1 MAIEVEIKL
10 KIRDRQALAAKL
22 TELGFRSGR
31 LLRETDVYFRAKH
44 HDFAERDEAL
54 RVRETEDLETGE
66 KMAQL
71 NFKGPK
77 LDDASMTRR
86 EMETNVGDGG
96 TVRAILEQIGFTPV
110 IPVEKVRN
118 YFHRGRLTAC
128 VDQVTGL
135 GEFLELE
142 ILTESEE
149 GRSAALTEIEEVLR
163 QIGHS
168 MEDTTRISYL
178 SQLCSKLENEI

>member
-22 TELGFRSGR
+22 TELGFRPGR
-31 LLRETDVYFRAKH
+31 LLRETDVYFRAAH
-44 HDFAERDEAL
+44 HDFVKRDEAL

-66 KMAQL
+66 KTAQL

-77 LDDASMTRR
+77 LDDASMTRK
-86 EMETNVGDGG
+86 EMETSVGDGE
-96 TVRAILEQIGFTPV
+96 TARAILEQIGFTSV
-110 IPVEKVRN
+110 IPVEKVRH

-135 GEFLELE
+135 GDFLELE

-149 GRSAALTEIEEVLR
+149 GWSAALTEIEKVLR
-163 QIGHS
+163 HAGYS
-168 MEDTTRISYL
+168 MEDTTQASYL
-178 SQLCSKLENEI
+178 SQLYFKLKNN